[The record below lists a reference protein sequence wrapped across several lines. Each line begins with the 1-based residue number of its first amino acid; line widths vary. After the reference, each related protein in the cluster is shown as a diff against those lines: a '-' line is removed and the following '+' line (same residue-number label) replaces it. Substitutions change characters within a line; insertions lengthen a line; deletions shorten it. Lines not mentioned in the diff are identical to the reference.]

1 MMVSVCLFYYLD
13 IKGLPEN
20 LLLSAVDEDL
30 KL

>member
-1 MMVSVCLFYYLD
+1 MISVYLFYYLD

-20 LLLSAVDEDL
+20 LLLSAEDEDL